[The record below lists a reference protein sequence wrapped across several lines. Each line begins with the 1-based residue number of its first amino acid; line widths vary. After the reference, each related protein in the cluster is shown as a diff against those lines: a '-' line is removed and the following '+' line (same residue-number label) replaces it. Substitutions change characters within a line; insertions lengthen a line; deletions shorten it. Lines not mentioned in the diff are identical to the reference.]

1 MGIQETPLFPRI
13 SAYVGQEDLMPAHWK
28 VREAIEFNAVLKSQ
42 QLAAGGSR
50 KELVRSVDS
59 LLQAFGL
66 SGVADSYVGGP
77 RVRGISGGER
87 RARDRCPGSC
97 GKALDFVLRLADF
110 RSVRHGCGALH
121 CSVADAC

>member
-1 MGIQETPLFPRI
+1 
-13 SAYVGQEDLMPAHWK
+13 MPAHWK

-50 KELVRSVDS
+50 KEVARSVDS

-77 RVRGISGGER
+77 QVRGISGGER
-87 RARDRCPGSC
+87 RRVAVARGVVAKPSTLFCDEPTSGLS
-97 GKALDFVLRLADF
+97 ATDAELFIAVLQTLA
-110 RSVRHGCGALH
+110 RGLNVLTVVSSTNHG
-121 CSVADAC
+121 